1 MDILNTTLGHYFA
14 GTSDRLHRD
23 TEQEPDRWRVRN
35 QWGEGVVEHQE
46 HNSGPVELVQD
57 HRIGRQP
64 AILRW
69 PTVVSLRQPCVGC
82 PPPSCEPSI
91 LYEFL

>member
-1 MDILNTTLGHYFA
+1 MDILNTTLGHCFA
-14 GTSDRLHRD
+14 GTSDRPHRD
-23 TEQEPDRWRVRN
+23 TEQGPDRWQVRN

-46 HNSGPVELVQD
+46 HSSGLVELVQD

-69 PTVVSLRQPCVGC
+69 PTVVSPRQPCVGC

-91 LYEFL
+91 LCEFL